1 VSDNAKVFTA
11 AGEESG
17 TVTLDEKV
25 FGAQVNVPVMHQV
38 VTAQL
43 ATARAGTHSTK
54 RRGEVRGG
62 GKKPWRQKGTGRAR
76 QGSIR
81 APHWVGGGVV
91 MGPKPRDHTLK
102 VPKKMKNLALR
113 SALTDRARSGRVAV
127 VEELRFEAPKT
138 KDAVK
143 LLAGIGASSALVVLG
158 TADEIVARSF
168 RNLPDVHVITAD
180 QLNTYDVI
188 ASEWIVFTSEA
199 LAQVTAKR
207 AARGKRATAGD
218 AENKV
223 GGDQS

>member
-1 VSDNAKVFTA
+1 VSDNAKVYTV

-54 RRGEVRGG
+54 RRGEVSGG

-91 MGPKPRDHTLK
+91 MGPKPRDHTQK

-127 VEELRFEAPKT
+127 VEDLRFEVPKT

-143 LLAGIGASSALVVLG
+143 LLAGIGAASALVVLG
-158 TADEIVARSF
+158 SADEIVARSF

-180 QLNTYDVI
+180 QLNTYDVM
-188 ASEWIVFTSEA
+188 ASEWLVLTKEA
-199 LAQVTAKR
+199 LAQVSSKR
-207 AARGKRATAGD
+207 AARGKRAAAAAK
-218 AENKV
+218 AEQ
-223 GGDQS
+223 GGDQA